1 MSETKWTAAQ
11 QAAIDDRGGA
21 LLVSAAA
28 GSGKTAVLTE
38 RAVRLIT
45 DPECPIDADK
55 LLIVTFTNAAAAEL
69 RARIGQTLL
78 RRSQAEPGNT
88 ALRRQRMLLQR
99 APICTIDAFC
109 LDLLRKHFQALDIPP
124 DFSPADPGSVA
135 ALRAAA
141 LAETL
146 EQAYADPDFCA
157 FADLYGKG
165 RSDKAAGDTILHV
178 YDFLRALPD
187 YDRKL
192 DEFLEPWQTGH
203 GFDATCWHDL
213 LLAEAARAARAGREL
228 FCAAW
233 NDCKEDLVL
242 ARIEAENKGK
252 TDATRAKAVAGVN
265 DKFAEPLERLEAA
278 AALLGEVERLAEAGE
293 WTPLYDRLTPYVLG
307 MEPMPGLKGMK
318 KRLTGEHKAAVKTRA
333 DEAAALFGQILELI
347 SCSEDEAEADRAAAL
362 PRLRALFAAVR
373 AFDVRFAA
381 KKQERKLL
389 EFSDF
394 EHQALRLLR
403 SPDGTP
409 TPLCETIRQNYAA
422 VMVDEYQDT
431 NALQDALYRC
441 LASPAGDDLFLVGD
455 LKQSIYRFRQADP
468 SIFREKLDRWP
479 ALPGGAARPR
489 PPEGTAGQNAL
500 LALDANFRSAPQVV
514 EGINFIFEQ
523 LMTPQLGDT
532 AYGDGQRLVCGAPG
546 DYSGSVEAQFLPD
559 DEAETDAAWIARRI
573 EELVAAGEPVREG
586 STTRPVQYEDC
597 CILLSARGDFPA
609 YVEALTARG
618 IPVYAD
624 ARENLMEAPHI
635 RPLISLLKV
644 IDNPAQ
650 DIYLAAAMLGPVF
663 GFTDDDLVRL
673 RAQSAALQKEQN
685 AGNAGKPARMSLYGA
700 LLLARQGPAED
711 PFTQKVNDFYDKL
724 TALRQMARS
733 VPAEQLLEEIFATTG
748 YLAALGV
755 TENGARRREDARRF
769 ASFCA
774 ASGAGGI
781 SALVRAIDAAALAG
795 STGQDTTPGGARPG
809 CVTVMTIHRSKGLQF
824 PVVFV
829 ADTGRRFNAADT
841 RQPVLLHREY
851 GAGLRLR
858 PEQGEGAYK
867 TAAYTALAEV
877 HGQELRSEQM
887 RLLYVA
893 LTRAQ
898 DRLILTVPLG
908 IGKTANPFAKA
919 AAFLAAGAGS
929 TLHGQANCFADWLR
943 AALLVHP
950 CGGPLRRLAG
960 DLELPFADTRST
972 VAITLPETTQPEQEQ
987 QPEELEPQAPAA
999 ADPALVEQLRAGFAW
1014 QYPAAAL
1021 AGVPAKV
1028 SVTSIVH
1035 KAEQT
1040 TLERPGFLSKDGLTA
1055 AEMGTALHAF
1065 LEHADFAA
1073 LAEAKAAGTLDEA
1086 IGAERD
1092 RQAAAQLTAPEI
1104 AAKLDAVRI
1113 RRFVQSEAFAK
1124 ICAAQQVLRELAF
1137 ITALPA
1143 AEVLAAQGSPAP
1155 DAAPEAQVLVQG
1167 IADLVLVYPD
1177 HLELLDYKTDRRKT
1191 AADFVRAYK
1200 PQLDLYALAVGKR
1213 FAPKPVT
1220 YKGIYSLELGR
1231 LIEV

>member
-1 MSETKWTAAQ
+1 MSEPKWTPAQ
-11 QAAIDDRGGA
+11 RAAIEDRGGA

-45 DPECPIDADK
+45 DPEHPVDADR

-69 RARIGQTLL
+69 RARIGQALL
-78 RRSQAEPGNT
+78 RLSVQQPHNT

-109 LDLLRKHFQALDIPP
+109 LDLLHKHFQALDIPP
-124 DFSPADPGSVA
+124 DFAPADPGSVEV
-135 ALRAAA
+135 LRASA

-146 EQAYADPDFCA
+146 ENAYRDPDFCA

-165 RSDKAAGDTILHV
+165 RTDQAAGNTILHV

-187 YDRKL
+187 YDRRM
-192 DEFLEPWQTGH
+192 DEYLAPWQQEN
-203 GFDATCWHDL
+203 GFGSTCWHDL
-213 LLAEAARAARAGREL
+213 LLAEAARCAGAARELLTAALADCRED
-228 FCAAW
+228 F
-233 NDCKEDLVL
+233 VL
-242 ARIEAENKGK
+242 AQAQAEEKGK
-252 TDATRAKAVAGVN
+252 TAASKAKAAAGVN
-265 DKFAEPLERLEAA
+265 DKFAEPLSRLENA
-278 AALLGEVERLAEAGE
+278 AALLGEVERLAAAGE
-293 WTPLYDRLTPYVLG
+293 WTPLYDKLTPYVLG
-307 MEPMPGLKGMK
+307 MEEMPGFKGMK
-318 KRLTGEHKAAVKTRA
+318 KRLTGDHKAAVRTRT
-333 DEAAALFGQILELI
+333 DEAAKLFEQITELI
-347 SCSEDEAEADRAAAL
+347 SCSEEEAEADRREAL

-373 AFDVRFAA
+373 DFDARFSA
-381 KKQERKLL
+381 KKKERKLL

-403 SPDGTP
+403 TPEGEP
-409 TPLCETIRQNYAA
+409 TPLCQSIRQNYAA

-431 NALQDALYRC
+431 NALQDAIYRC

-468 SIFREKLDRWP
+468 SIFRTKLDVWAP
-479 ALPGGAARPR
+479 LPGGTARPR
-489 PPEGTAGQNAL
+489 PAEGTPGTDAL

-514 EGINFIFEQ
+514 AGINFIFEQ
-523 LMTPQLGDT
+523 LMTPRLGDT

-546 DYSGSVEAQFLPD
+546 EYAGSVEAHFLPD
-559 DEAETDAAWIARRI
+559 DTAETDAAWIAQHI
-573 EELVAAGEPVREG
+573 EELVQNGTPVRDGG
-586 STTRPVQYEDC
+586 SVRPVQYEDC

-908 IGKTANPFAKA
+908 IGKTSNPFAKA

-972 VAITLPETTQPEQEQ
+972 VTITLPETTQPEQEQ

-999 ADPALVEQLRAGFAW
+999 ADPALVAQLRAGFAW

-1143 AEVLAAQGSPAP
+1143 AEVLAAQESPAP
-1155 DAAPEAQVLVQG
+1155 DTAPEAQVLVQG